1 MLEGLTVCQAMESYQ
16 GVRVRCSE
24 IHFIKS
30 CLVITQQEKG
40 QIYRPLDV
48 FRTKKT
54 VAIRNKYIFR
64 SILVVEF
71 MEQANESKDD
81 RVRI

>member
-1 MLEGLTVCQAMESYQ
+1 MLEGLIVCQAMESYHC
-16 GVRVRCSE
+16 VRMRCSE

-30 CLVITQQEKG
+30 SLVITQLEKG
-40 QIYRPLDV
+40 QIYRSLNV
-48 FRTKKT
+48 FRIKKT
-54 VAIRNKYIFR
+54 VAIRKKYILR
-64 SILVVEF
+64 AILVVEF